1 MEASKL
7 SDNKIKKIGV
17 FTSGGDSP
25 GMNAAIRAVVRAAKH
40 YDLEI
45 IGFLNGYD
53 GLVQNEYKVLNTRTV
68 AHILQQG
75 GTFLKSA
82 RSKAFR
88 SAEGRQKAFENLKA
102 LKVDALIAIGG
113 DGTLTGLR
121 VFQQEFGIPGIGI
134 PGTIDNDLYG
144 TDSTLGFDTAVNTV
158 VDCIDKIRDT
168 ANSHDR
174 LFFIEVMGRDSGFI
188 ALNSAVASG
197 AFAVMLPETDISLE
211 SLISLLHRN
220 RIKGKQSS
228 IVIVAEGNINGNAS
242 EIAKALEE
250 KHPDYACRVTI
261 LGHLQRGGKPNYFD
275 RLLAAKFGVKAVEAL
290 IEGNTNCMV
299 GIQKNEMI
307 LVPIEKAIKVHPD
320 IDRELLRISSI
331 LSE

>member
-1 MEASKL
+1 MEALKL
-7 SDNKIKKIGV
+7 SDNNIKKIGV
-17 FTSGGDSP
+17 LTSGGDSP

-40 YDLEI
+40 YDLDVV
-45 IGFLNGYD
+45 GFLNGYD
-53 GLVQNEYKVLNTRTV
+53 GLVKNEYRDLNRRTV

-82 RSKAFR
+82 RSKDFMT
-88 SAEGRQKAFENLKA
+88 AEGRKKAYENLQN
-102 LKVDALIAIGG
+102 LEVDALIAIGG
-113 DGTLTGLR
+113 DGTLTGLK

-134 PGTIDNDLYG
+134 PGTIDNDLFG
-144 TDSTLGFDTAVNTV
+144 TDYTLGFDTAVNTV

-197 AFAVMLPETDISLE
+197 AFAVMLPETDISLD
-211 SLISLLHRN
+211 SLISLLQRN
-220 RIKGKQSS
+220 RIKGKESS

-242 EIAKALEE
+242 EIAKALEK

-275 RLLAAKFGVKAVEAL
+275 RILAAKFGVKAVEAL
-290 IEGNTNCMV
+290 IQGNKNYMV
-299 GIQKNEMI
+299 GIQKNEMV
-307 LVPIEKAIKVHPD
+307 LVPIEKAIKTHPD
-320 IDRELLRISSI
+320 IDRELLRISTI